1 MIMVLSK
8 NRITKVHGRM
18 HEDTATRLLGLP
30 GMRVVEVDE
39 EPDGGLTVYVMTA
52 NAVPT
57 PCPACGT
64 LPGSA
69 KETTPVPL
77 RDVTFGERLL
87 TLIWLK
93 RRMVCPSPTC
103 ERRSFVEATGEV
115 GVRRRTTDRF
125 RRLLAR
131 AVADQGRNVT
141 EVAESHHVAW
151 HTVHDAFVAAVDP
164 VLEQTPAP
172 VRVLGIDEI
181 RRGKPRW
188 TENPETGTTT
198 PLADRWHTGFTDLTG
213 DQGILGHVEGRTKA
227 DVIAWLQHQPPA
239 WRAGIQL
246 ISTDLCAAFRA
257 AVRIALPHAAL
268 CADPFHVVQIANRT
282 VTKVRQRLIREH
294 YGRRTRK
301 TDPEYG
307 IKRLLL
313 RNLEDLTD
321 DQYDK
326 LWTVLADHPHLEDLA
341 LTWIAKEDLRD
352 IFALRANRSGRRPTE
367 AEVQERWTALQ
378 DWCQTNR
385 HIPELVSLHQTLTKW
400 RQEIFNAVLTGASNA
415 GSEGVNRIQKL
426 DMAAA
431 FGFLNPINQQRRARI
446 AALRSKQRSRTAT
459 NRRTRK
465 VVTPHPVPA

>member
-1 MIMVLSK
+1 MGFAACRDVKTPATSMIMVLSK

-164 VLEQTPAP
+164 VLEQ
-172 VRVLGIDEI
+172 
-181 RRGKPRW
+181 
-188 TENPETGTTT
+188 
-198 PLADRWHTGFTDLTG
+198 
-213 DQGILGHVEGRTKA
+213 
-227 DVIAWLQHQPPA
+227 PPA
-239 WRAGIQL
+239 CG
-246 ISTDLCAAFRA
+246 S
-257 AVRIALPHAAL
+257 P
-268 CADPFHVVQIANRT
+268 
-282 VTKVRQRLIREH
+282 K
-294 YGRRTRK
+294 RR
-301 TDPEYG
+301 Y
-307 IKRLLL
+307 L
-313 RNLEDLTD
+313 R
-321 DQYDK
+321 
-326 LWTVLADHPHLEDLA
+326 
-341 LTWIAKEDLRD
+341 
-352 IFALRANRSGRRPTE
+352 
-367 AEVQERWTALQ
+367 
-378 DWCQTNR
+378 
-385 HIPELVSLHQTLTKW
+385 
-400 RQEIFNAVLTGASNA
+400 
-415 GSEGVNRIQKL
+415 
-426 DMAAA
+426 
-431 FGFLNPINQQRRARI
+431 
-446 AALRSKQRSRTAT
+446 
-459 NRRTRK
+459 
-465 VVTPHPVPA
+465 